1 MEAIKI
7 KDLTVQY
14 HVGVPDTERA
24 KPQRLLVSVEMK
36 GNFGKACETDELSA
50 TIDYGAV
57 SRRLQVFGEGRSW
70 KLIEKLA
77 ADIGQMILEEFGA
90 AGVEVEVKKFIIP
103 QAKYVSVKMA
113 RPAKLT

>member
-14 HVGVPDTERA
+14 HIGVPEAERA
-24 KPQRLLVSVEMK
+24 KPQRLLISVEMK
-36 GNFGKACETDELSA
+36 GDFGKACETDDLSA

-57 SRRLQVFGEGRSW
+57 SRRLQAFGEGRSW

-77 ADIGQMILEEFGA
+77 SDIGQMILEEFRP

-103 QAKYVSVKMA
+103 QAKYVSVKVE
-113 RPAKLT
+113 RP